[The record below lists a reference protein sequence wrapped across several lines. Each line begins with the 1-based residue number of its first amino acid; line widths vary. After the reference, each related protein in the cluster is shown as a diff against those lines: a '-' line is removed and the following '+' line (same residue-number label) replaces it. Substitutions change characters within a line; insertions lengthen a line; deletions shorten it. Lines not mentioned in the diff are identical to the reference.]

1 MAVKIRLAR
10 GGRNKQPIYRIVVA
24 SSESPRD
31 GKFLEK
37 VGTYNPNVE
46 PAAVTIDE
54 EKTLKWLKTGAQP
67 TETVKSLLS
76 KAGLIA
82 PAKVPAKKAAKAPV
96 KKTTK
101 APAKKAA
108 EA

>member
-24 SSESPRD
+24 NSESPRD

-54 EKTLKWLKTGAQP
+54 EKTLKWLKTGAEP

-82 PAKVPAKKAAKAPV
+82 PAKAPAKKTAKAPA

>member
-24 SSESPRD
+24 NSESPRD

-67 TETVKSLLS
+67 TETVKSLLT

-82 PAKVPAKKAAKAPV
+82 PAKATTKKA
-96 KKTTK
+96 TK